1 MALNRTSI
9 FGLAADDLAS
19 ALFPWYALQVR
30 TRYERAVAGYLTGL
44 DYEWFLPVCKDRKLW
59 SDRIKQIETPLFPGY
74 LFCRFDVQKR
84 LPILKVP
91 GVVQIVGY
99 NRQPVSVDE
108 SEIAAIQTLVA
119 SGVPNQPCSFVEIG
133 DRVQIE
139 SGPLRGLQGILV
151 ESRGRHKFVL
161 SVSHLQRSV
170 AVEIDSSFVT
180 SLRSSSR
187 PGLERAA
194 SQVRAIPVAV

>member
-1 MALNRTSI
+1 MALNRTRI
-9 FGLAADDLAS
+9 FGSAADDLTS
-19 ALFPWYALQVR
+19 APLPWYALQVR
-30 TRYERAVAGYLTGL
+30 TRYEKAVAGYLTGL

-59 SDRIKQIETPLFPGY
+59 SDRIKQVESPLFPGY

-84 LPILKVP
+84 LPILKIP

-99 NRQPVSVDE
+99 NRQPISVDE

-133 DRVQIE
+133 DRVRIE

-161 SVSHLQRSV
+161 SVSLLQRSV
-170 AVEIDSSFVT
+170 AVEIDSMSVT
-180 SLRSSSR
+180 PVRSISGSALREFSD
-187 PGLERAA
+187 A
-194 SQVRAIPVAV
+194 VAV